1 MLRLE
6 GLKLPLD
13 GGEEQLKAKTAALL
27 GCGRARSPPC
37 RCCAGPSTHGTACGS
52 CTLWPSR

>member
-13 GGEEQLKAKTAALL
+13 GGEEQLKAKAAALL
-27 GCGRARSPPC
+27 GCRTGEIAALQVLRR
-37 RCCAGPSTHGTACGS
+37 PSTHGTACGS